1 MTALYVI
8 MSIFPIVDVRN
19 PASFTTK
26 VILLILGVNAAGA
39 WHFRRVTMRKVD
51 RTAVAIAD

>member
-1 MTALYVI
+1 

-19 PASFTTK
+19 PASFTAK

-39 WHFRRVTMRKVD
+39 WHFRRVTRRKVD